1 MFYYIVNFVLFSL
14 STCISLPSWS
24 LDSMSF
30 KDLWTMRTSDI
41 LSSFPIPSEPSITL
55 IFRDDKSI
63 YLYNNET
70 SDQKSFTISD
80 AIMDVSYANFFYDG
94 EIQKLV
100 ICDYTSKYA
109 FIKVLSTVGVTMIS
123 NVINCNSNG
132 RVLFIVTMSGTTLK
146 IGKYENGQLDNDIQ
160 YNNAKLITSDSKYL
174 IIYHTT
180 EDKFTYSIFKGE
192 GDDYYV
198 STSNNIDISGIPFYE
213 TTVMS
218 HYETTIPSKKYLVLA
233 TYTNQTT
240 NFSYYIY
247 CIDTQSFIVSETS
260 PYFLYPQ
267 QVLYKVEFIPYTSR
281 NYGNFYMYSS
291 VMYFQFKN
299 LNQAKTIGLFNPL
312 TNVLTF
318 SYLVETNELYSSFIT
333 SSTINSIFAVMRSYD
348 KKTLYQFCPFFMNDN
363 GDCIAFCNENEYNYI
378 DMIKGNK
385 CTQSCTSGTEQK
397 YEYENNN
404 IKYCLDECPR
414 GYEAN
419 DNNQCVKCASSKK
432 FYLNNKCLEN
442 CPYSYF
448 IDDNNNCYDCYDKSI
463 DDFYYNGQC
472 VQNCPIFYTYKHTG
486 RKECATC
493 SVSDPSTPYYTG
505 WNGCTDQCQKRVDEH
520 CVICEEGKYEDP
532 ENEMCISKEKCISK
546 SGYGIYKNYQCIH
559 CLSSF
564 LVLGTINGEC
574 MEQCDLIYTK
584 TTNTCSPC
592 SNSNQ
597 KYDPLGKTCV
607 DKCPTNTVTDTYKC
621 IYCSEEPVNKFYY
634 NNQCVS
640 ECPIY
645 TVATVNNICEKCS
658 SIYDISSH
666 QCVSFCPYGTVKEHN
681 ELNDIDVCLSC
692 SMNNT
697 YLDQI
702 SNRCVT
708 SCSKGYY
715 PDDKGICVKN
725 CYESCD
731 NCIGLGNAKNNK
743 CINCKENFYPLESK
757 TYMCYNEEDRV
768 EGYYLNKTLEQFS
781 KCHSNCKFC
790 YDKGSIAMNNC
801 TKCIDGLFF
810 DPYSEYGNCKEG
822 EKIEEGLILSTNPI
836 SDEYDS
842 RIDEYKDLSTE
853 AKENYLST
861 EIENFTTEQKDITKN
876 MNDIIYINKLLMSF
890 DSQKKKN
897 KFIDTL
903 VTKTSTLFACDSKN
917 INSIFSQ
924 STYDSD
930 SLLLSLLSLYYT
942 SNNVDISTSEKS
954 KNSISKFLSCFTS
967 NTLSMISKT
976 STINSIA
983 LTLLKDDFNSILS
996 ETIENVISIRYE
1008 SNKISTVLTPSKKNN
1023 KTYMI
1028 KNSLVTVDEALTLKK
1043 LNDEYAHNLLSLYK
1057 NENVHRSHN
1066 DYSDIISIT
1075 LINSDS
1081 IEKLTKQL
1089 EQSGYSMLLSLKMDI
1104 NEEINTTIDNSISE
1118 MKENNKNISIILP
1131 YFIQSENTQY
1141 SLSVISYDKYPLLHP
1156 EVSEINQNVI
1166 SIALYNSNDVKITKF
1181 PKNDNIT
1188 FIIKKPYASFNECIF
1203 FDENTYNWNNTNCL
1217 SIDRKEYLACSCDHL
1232 TDFSMSLYPLSLVYE
1247 SFKLLTNVKIMDS
1260 FEPFKYLNWENG
1272 KVFFIY
1278 MGLLGVFLIG
1288 LIPSLWF
1295 DLVKDGNFFLS
1306 DEEDDEGCCSEEIIK
1321 CELIELRK
1329 KTDEDINQRKESA
1342 IQRYFGINLENKQR
1356 SRTVLKALGIEIE
1369 MTDKEEEKKEENDIK
1384 VQKDQSPMNSTKKKK
1399 NIFRFAK
1406 KKNND
1411 NKDAL
1416 LDIENGNKKEDIVLP
1431 IIPPSPPKKDEK
1443 NEAKH
1448 HYNSKEE
1455 ILSQISKMKNSQY
1468 PYEWFYR
1475 SLYIIKLFFKN
1486 EYRLLVIFLNKPNQ
1500 MTKTNILVLI
1510 IIRLAASLAICALLS
1525 ECNEKNTSER
1535 YLNREIS
1542 VAILTI
1548 FIIEIPFTIFEL
1560 WLNKSKIKDKNEKMK
1575 IRAKTAATQVVIYIL
1590 FFLLFVFGTLNT
1602 TWISITRDKENREC
1616 EFLNEFLWNTLLD
1629 NFVYEILIILSKS
1642 IVYFILIR
1650 NMKMNFCK
1658 KCMIGVLAALP
1669 FIFALNG

>member
-123 NVINCNSNG
+123 DVINCNSNG

-213 TTVMS
+213 TTVMN

-267 QVLYKVEFIPYTSR
+267 QELYKVEFIPYTSR

-363 GDCIAFCNENEYNYI
+363 GDCIVFCNENEYNYI

-486 RKECATC
+486 RKECVTC

-532 ENEMCISKEKCISK
+532 ENETCISKEKCISK

-731 NCIGLGNAKNNK
+731 NCFGLGNAKNNK

-1043 LNDEYAHNLLSLYK
+1043 VNDEYAHNLLSLYK

-1081 IEKLTKQL
+1081 IEKITKQL

-1384 VQKDQSPMNSTKKKK
+1384 VQKDQSPMNSTKKK
-1399 NIFRFAK
+1399 
-1406 KKNND
+1406 NND

-1416 LDIENGNKKEDIVLP
+1416 LDVENGNKKEDIVLP

>member
-123 NVINCNSNG
+123 DVINCNSNG

-192 GDDYYV
+192 GDDYNV

-213 TTVMS
+213 TTVMY
-218 HYETTIPSKKYLVLA
+218 HYETTIPSRKYLVLA

-532 ENEMCISKEKCISK
+532 ENETCISKEKCNSK

-564 LVLGTINGEC
+564 LVLGTINGE
-574 MEQCDLIYTK
+574 
-584 TTNTCSPC
+584 
-592 SNSNQ
+592 
-597 KYDPLGKTCV
+597 
-607 DKCPTNTVTDTYKC
+607 
-621 IYCSEEPVNKFYY
+621 
-634 NNQCVS
+634 
-640 ECPIY
+640 
-645 TVATVNNICEKCS
+645 
-658 SIYDISSH
+658 
-666 QCVSFCPYGTVKEHN
+666 
-681 ELNDIDVCLSC
+681 
-692 SMNNT
+692 
-697 YLDQI
+697 
-702 SNRCVT
+702 
-708 SCSKGYY
+708 
-715 PDDKGICVKN
+715 
-725 CYESCD
+725 
-731 NCIGLGNAKNNK
+731 
-743 CINCKENFYPLESK
+743 
-757 TYMCYNEEDRV
+757 
-768 EGYYLNKTLEQFS
+768 
-781 KCHSNCKFC
+781 
-790 YDKGSIAMNNC
+790 
-801 TKCIDGLFF
+801 
-810 DPYSEYGNCKEG
+810 
-822 EKIEEGLILSTNPI
+822 
-836 SDEYDS
+836 
-842 RIDEYKDLSTE
+842 
-853 AKENYLST
+853 
-861 EIENFTTEQKDITKN
+861 
-876 MNDIIYINKLLMSF
+876 
-890 DSQKKKN
+890 
-897 KFIDTL
+897 
-903 VTKTSTLFACDSKN
+903 
-917 INSIFSQ
+917 
-924 STYDSD
+924 
-930 SLLLSLLSLYYT
+930 
-942 SNNVDISTSEKS
+942 
-954 KNSISKFLSCFTS
+954 
-967 NTLSMISKT
+967 
-976 STINSIA
+976 
-983 LTLLKDDFNSILS
+983 
-996 ETIENVISIRYE
+996 
-1008 SNKISTVLTPSKKNN
+1008 
-1023 KTYMI
+1023 
-1028 KNSLVTVDEALTLKK
+1028 
-1043 LNDEYAHNLLSLYK
+1043 
-1057 NENVHRSHN
+1057 
-1066 DYSDIISIT
+1066 
-1075 LINSDS
+1075 
-1081 IEKLTKQL
+1081 
-1089 EQSGYSMLLSLKMDI
+1089 
-1104 NEEINTTIDNSISE
+1104 
-1118 MKENNKNISIILP
+1118 
-1131 YFIQSENTQY
+1131 
-1141 SLSVISYDKYPLLHP
+1141 
-1156 EVSEINQNVI
+1156 
-1166 SIALYNSNDVKITKF
+1166 
-1181 PKNDNIT
+1181 
-1188 FIIKKPYASFNECIF
+1188 
-1203 FDENTYNWNNTNCL
+1203 
-1217 SIDRKEYLACSCDHL
+1217 
-1232 TDFSMSLYPLSLVYE
+1232 
-1247 SFKLLTNVKIMDS
+1247 
-1260 FEPFKYLNWENG
+1260 
-1272 KVFFIY
+1272 
-1278 MGLLGVFLIG
+1278 
-1288 LIPSLWF
+1288 
-1295 DLVKDGNFFLS
+1295 
-1306 DEEDDEGCCSEEIIK
+1306 
-1321 CELIELRK
+1321 
-1329 KTDEDINQRKESA
+1329 
-1342 IQRYFGINLENKQR
+1342 
-1356 SRTVLKALGIEIE
+1356 
-1369 MTDKEEEKKEENDIK
+1369 
-1384 VQKDQSPMNSTKKKK
+1384 
-1399 NIFRFAK
+1399 
-1406 KKNND
+1406 
-1411 NKDAL
+1411 
-1416 LDIENGNKKEDIVLP
+1416 
-1431 IIPPSPPKKDEK
+1431 
-1443 NEAKH
+1443 
-1448 HYNSKEE
+1448 
-1455 ILSQISKMKNSQY
+1455 
-1468 PYEWFYR
+1468 
-1475 SLYIIKLFFKN
+1475 
-1486 EYRLLVIFLNKPNQ
+1486 
-1500 MTKTNILVLI
+1500 
-1510 IIRLAASLAICALLS
+1510 
-1525 ECNEKNTSER
+1525 
-1535 YLNREIS
+1535 
-1542 VAILTI
+1542 
-1548 FIIEIPFTIFEL
+1548 
-1560 WLNKSKIKDKNEKMK
+1560 
-1575 IRAKTAATQVVIYIL
+1575 
-1590 FFLLFVFGTLNT
+1590 
-1602 TWISITRDKENREC
+1602 
-1616 EFLNEFLWNTLLD
+1616 
-1629 NFVYEILIILSKS
+1629 
-1642 IVYFILIR
+1642 
-1650 NMKMNFCK
+1650 
-1658 KCMIGVLAALP
+1658 
-1669 FIFALNG
+1669 

>member
-123 NVINCNSNG
+123 DVINCNSNG

-192 GDDYYV
+192 GDDYNV

-213 TTVMS
+213 TTVMY

-532 ENEMCISKEKCISK
+532 ENETCISKEKCISK

-584 TTNTCSPC
+584 STNTCSPC

-634 NNQCVS
+634 NNQCAS

-715 PDDKGICVKN
+715 PDDKGVCVKN

-731 NCIGLGNAKNNK
+731 NCFGLGNAKNNK

-1043 LNDEYAHNLLSLYK
+1043 VNDEYAHNLLSLYK

-1075 LINSDS
+1075 LISGDS

-1203 FDENTYNWNNTNCL
+1203 FDENTYNWNNTNCI

-1475 SLYIIKLFFKN
+1475 SLYIIKLFFTN

>member
-109 FIKVLSTVGVTMIS
+109 FIKVLSTVGVTKIS
-123 NVINCNSNG
+123 DVINCNSNG

-198 STSNNIDISGIPFYE
+198 STPNNIDISGIPFYE
-213 TTVMS
+213 TTVMY
-218 HYETTIPSKKYLVLA
+218 HYETTIPSRKYLVLA

-267 QVLYKVEFIPYTSR
+267 QELYKVEFIPYTSR

-532 ENEMCISKEKCISK
+532 ENETCISKEKCISK

-574 MEQCDLIYTK
+574 MEQCDLIYNIRN
-584 TTNTCSPC
+584 NTCSPC

-634 NNQCVS
+634 KNQCAS

-692 SMNNT
+692 SMNKT

-731 NCIGLGNAKNNK
+731 NCFGLGNAKNNK

-1043 LNDEYAHNLLSLYK
+1043 VNDEYAHNLLSLYK

-1075 LINSDS
+1075 LISGDS
-1081 IEKLTKQL
+1081 IKKLTKQL

-1384 VQKDQSPMNSTKKKK
+1384 VQKDQSPINSTKKKK
-1399 NIFRFAK
+1399 NIFSLS
-1406 KKNND
+1406 ND

-1416 LDIENGNKKEDIVLP
+1416 LDVENGNKKEDIVLP

-1510 IIRLAASLAICALLS
+1510 IIRLAVSLAICALLS

-1548 FIIEIPFTIFEL
+1548 FIIEIPFTIFEFL
-1560 WLNKSKIKDKNEKMK
+1560 LNKSKIKDKNEKMK